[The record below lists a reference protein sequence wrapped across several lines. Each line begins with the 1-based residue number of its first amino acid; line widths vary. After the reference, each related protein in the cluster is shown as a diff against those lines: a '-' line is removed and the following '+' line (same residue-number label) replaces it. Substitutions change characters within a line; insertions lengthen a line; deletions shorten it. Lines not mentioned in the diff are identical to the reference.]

1 MKYNRKVKYTN
12 RVIRDSL
19 FELLRKKKIE
29 AITVKELC
37 SLADINRSTFY
48 NHYRD
53 IFELVEKLEDEIV
66 HDIMQDIS
74 VENISKVNQEQFF
87 KTIFGKIL
95 KSEEKYRLLF
105 LNKESIRAIDNMF
118 DRIFKY
124 SNQILK
130 DEDNELTENII
141 KHVYAF
147 TSRGCA
153 QLVIS
158 WFENGM
164 IESPDEMSKLMS
176 DLLNGKYN
184 YWQINISNKYF
195 TSLNLNI
202 FRRMD

>member
-1 MKYNRKVKYTN
+1 MKNNRKVKYTQ

-19 FELLRKKKIE
+19 FELLEKKKIE

-53 IFELVEKLEDEIV
+53 IFDLVEKLEDEIV
-66 HDIMQDIS
+66 NDIMQDIS
-74 VENISKVNQEQFF
+74 IENISKANQKQFF
-87 KTIFGKIL
+87 TKIFNKIL
-95 KSEEKYRLLF
+95 KSKEKYRLLF
-105 LNKESIRAIDNMF
+105 LSKESIRAIDRMF

-130 DEDNELTENII
+130 DENRELTENKI

-164 IESPDEMSKLMS
+164 IESPDEMAVLMS

-184 YWQINISNKYF
+184 Y
-195 TSLNLNI
+195 
-202 FRRMD
+202 

>member
-37 SLADINRSTFY
+37 CLADINRSTFY

-118 DRIFKY
+118 DRIFK
-124 SNQILK
+124 
-130 DEDNELTENII
+130 
-141 KHVYAF
+141 
-147 TSRGCA
+147 
-153 QLVIS
+153 
-158 WFENGM
+158 
-164 IESPDEMSKLMS
+164 
-176 DLLNGKYN
+176 
-184 YWQINISNKYF
+184 
-195 TSLNLNI
+195 
-202 FRRMD
+202 